1 MDARKYLGRLQ
12 FLDSKIAEDRER
24 VKRLKEQAESRTSN
38 PSPDK
43 VQSSGSQSRQADA
56 ICEWVVLE
64 QQIAVDEEKRDEII
78 DTIGCLPHPENV
90 IIYKVYR
97 YDKSLKEISR
107 EVHLSYSAVA
117 KRHTSGLSKV
127 QKILDKRKARD

>member
-1 MDARKYLGRLQ
+1 MDAKKYLGRLQ

-24 VKRLKEQAESRTSN
+24 VKTLKEQAESRTSN

-43 VQSSGSQSRQADA
+43 VQSSGSQSRQADT

-64 QQIAVDEEKRDEII
+64 QQIAEDEAKRDEIV
-78 DTIGCLPHPENV
+78 DTIALLTHPENV
-90 IIYKVYR
+90 IIYKFYR

-107 EVHLSYSAVA
+107 EMHLSYSTVA
-117 KRHTSGLSKV
+117 KRHTKGLERV
-127 QKILDKRKARD
+127 QKILDERKARV